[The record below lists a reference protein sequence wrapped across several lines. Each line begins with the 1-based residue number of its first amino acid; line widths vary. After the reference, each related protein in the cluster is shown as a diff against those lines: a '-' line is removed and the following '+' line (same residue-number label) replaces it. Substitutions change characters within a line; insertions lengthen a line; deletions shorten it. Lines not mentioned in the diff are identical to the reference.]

1 MKKILILFLAILIVA
16 PFNQLAAQSA
26 TDLLNKTAKKLS
38 TCGGI
43 DASFEATTYK
53 GSSVAGTSKGRI
65 NIKGNK
71 FKIIAPEMTV
81 WFDGANQWAMFTGAN
96 EVNWT
101 EPTNEELQSI
111 NPYTFVNLYKNGYN
125 NRLSSVNYNGKKC
138 HEVLLRAQS
147 KNKDIQEMRIV
158 IDPANL
164 LPYSI
169 RVKQGGNWTRIRVS
183 QIKIGQ
189 KYTDQHFRFDSSKNP
204 NIEVIDLR

>member
-1 MKKILILFLAILIVA
+1 
-16 PFNQLAAQSA
+16 
-26 TDLLNKTAKKLS
+26 
-38 TCGGI
+38 
-43 DASFEATTYK
+43 
-53 GSSVAGTSKGRI
+53 
-65 NIKGNK
+65 
-71 FKIIAPEMTV
+71 
-81 WFDGANQWAMFTGAN
+81 MFTGAN

-138 HEVLLRAQS
+138 HEVLLKAQS

-169 RVKQGGNWTRIRVS
+169 RVKQGGNWTRIRGS

-189 KYTDQHFRFDSSKNP
+189 KYTDQHFCFDSSKNP